1 MKYAFIAQQVGRYP
15 VTLMCRVLAVS
26 RSGFYAAQ
34 QRQPSRR
41 AQADGELQAEIAVIF
56 DHSRQRYGSPR
67 IHAELRARGRRCGRK
82 RVARLMQ
89 TARLRAYRP
98 RRRRPHTTDSRHPQP
113 VAPNHLERQF
123 AVEAVPGPNRV
134 WCVDITYLPTR
145 EGWLY
150 LAVVLDLASRL
161 VVGWAMQSTLAQE
174 LAIDAL
180 QMAWWH
186 RHPQPGLLHH
196 SDRGVQYAASA
207 YQALLDTF
215 GLRCS
220 MSRRANC
227 WDNAVVESFFATLE
241 CELIDRSDWHTHHE
255 ARLAVFEFIEV
266 WYNRQRRHSSL
277 GYLTPAEYDQR
288 LALSPKAA

>member
-1 MKYAFIAQQVGRYP
+1 MQ
-15 VTLMCRVLAVS
+15 AV
-26 RSGFYAAQ
+26 
-34 QRQPSRR
+34 
-41 AQADGELQAEIAVIF
+41 
-56 DHSRQRYGSPR
+56 
-67 IHAELRARGRRCGRK
+67 
-82 RVARLMQ
+82 
-89 TARLRAYRP
+89 RLRANRP
-98 RRRRPHTTDSRHPQP
+98 RRRRPHTTDARHPQP

-161 VVGWAMQSTLAQE
+161 VVDWAMQPTLAQE

-186 RHPQPGLLHH
+186 RQPQPGLLHH
-196 SDRGVQYAASA
+196 ADRGVQYAASA

-266 WYNRQRRHSSL
+266 WYNRQRRHSWL

-288 LALSPKAA
+288 LALSPKAD